1 MGLYTFKKAENVFYF
16 ISKII
21 GILWII
27 QHTQIYQHHTPHKSI
42 NIIHHINKSQKPH
55 GHLNRCR
62 KSVGQNPTSVY
73 YKNSATKVGIGGTY
87 LNIIKA
93 IYDKPTANIIVS
105 GKKAENL
112 PTKICNKTRM
122 PTLNTFIQHCIGS
135 LSHRNTH
142 IYVCVCVCIFST

>member
-1 MGLYTFKKAENVFYF
+1 MYF
-16 ISKII
+16 TSFLKLLAYFESFNI
-21 GILWII
+21 
-27 QHTQIYQHHTPHKSI
+27 HKSI

-62 KSVGQNPTSVY
+62 KSIGQNPTSVY

-142 IYVCVCVCIFST
+142 IYVCVCVYLFHIVYTQRLNIVPCAIQ

>member
-1 MGLYTFKKAENVFYF
+1 MI
-16 ISKII
+16 ISKDAEKAFDKV
-21 GILWII
+21 
-27 QHTQIYQHHTPHKSI
+27 QHPFMIKTLT
-42 NIIHHINKSQKPH
+42 
-55 GHLNRCR
+55 
-62 KSVGQNPTSVY
+62 SVGTE
-73 YKNSATKVGIGGTY
+73 GTY

-105 GKKAENL
+105 GKKADNL